1 MNEPN
6 AADMATGSD
15 GFPML
20 ELVDVH
26 VSYGAVAALRGISL
40 HINEGEVVALL
51 GANGAGK
58 TTALRAISRTVPVAE
73 GSIHFNGVDM
83 ARFKPHTVVQSGI
96 AHSPEGRRIFPD
108 LTVSENLDLGAY
120 CLAAKG
126 TLSELL
132 EKVYAYFPVL
142 AERRNQKGGTL
153 SGGEQQM
160 LAVGRALMS
169 RPKLLMLDEPSLG
182 LAPLIVETIFEIIR
196 QINRNEGVTIFLVE
210 QNANE
215 ALLHADRA
223 YILETGTIQM
233 SGPAGDLL
241 NDDRVKAAYLG
252 G

>member
-83 ARFKPHTVVQSGI
+83 ARFKPHTVVQSVI